1 MPSSKKNSD
10 IQYKAAPQGMVNLD
24 EAEGIVECFVA
35 GIGNKDSVGDVCAPG
50 AFGKSLIRRKPRVV
64 WGHNW
69 NDPIGKVL
77 DMYEVPPSDP
87 RLPGKMKAAGIGG
100 LYARVQF
107 NLKSEKGREAFANVA
122 FFGEEQEWS
131 IGYKTINAKFDP
143 QMQANILYEVE
154 LYEVSPVLHGANQLT
169 GTISIKSEDQSS
181 AVLVNEQPSIDG
193 LTVNELSSVLDA
205 LKTIASSTDEKCG
218 PGMPMGTPMVM
229 PSAPK
234 PMQTSAPRDVVK
246 PEVPSMPENPMLV
259 AIRRELAS
267 RTGANI
273 IVRSAAGNTVLFD
286 RITSDGVSSTYKL
299 PFHYMNGEFMFGKP
313 EKVNVQA
320 TPESSAPE
328 MPGMPQQFGGY
339 EATTAFDAGKSLIS
353 FDDAQWG
360 EGFGQQIPAQ
370 QVDVSTLNSV
380 ISNLEKIIEEKSTY
394 IISVDIENMF
404 QVKQAID
411 PVLDYYRVDATVTE
425 DGIIVKSLDSEF
437 LDAMDIATK
446 GVLRS
451 IGNMVDRAVDRPS
464 IGGGRNRRDRNPN
477 LASRG
482 RGIGSRGAVVRLSDG
497 TMWDPKNAPDRNNNG
512 IVGEG
517 LTDGRGMSLSQP
529 DPTPDGP
536 DSVGAPKTPGVPN
549 VNKTPKEPKR
559 TAVVLDDVKP
569 LPKRTMTTA
578 PGTPPK
584 RTAMTTAPGTP
595 PKRTTQ
601 RLSSG
606 DKTWVELADEEAGN
620 NPKALA
626 DFLIDRLGYEEDH
639 PTIKKLRNNN
649 TNDDEFEKVF
659 EQLAVRDAEDADF
672 YVDESDNPETL
683 KALRDLGYEDAE
695 NILLQWDSNEVGQES
710 YLKEYGTGSENRSEN
725 VARAAAQMFED
736 YVSDAADRQA
746 DRLSS
751 GGKWKGEKPTDEDIK
766 PGADLSGA
774 DLRGVNLYGADLE
787 GVNLDGANM
796 ESAYLSEANLEDASL
811 SGANLS
817 GINMA
822 GANLRDATL
831 GGADLSVTD
840 LRGADLRG
848 AVMDGADLTGADLR
862 KAKLGGVNFRQANLF
877 EANLLGADLRRVD
890 LRGANLR
897 GADLR
902 DADLSGVDLRGADMD
917 GAKMDGADLTGSVG
931 GGRRLSSGEWT
942 KNTDGYEM
950 DAPDIEGVYDVYKTD
965 DGKFIVTRYSDYNRN
980 GGQDAQ
986 EYEHDKEF
994 STLAAAKKWVEKDY
1008 AEASN
1013 EYGEEDVEIREVDTR
1028 RRLDNLVAP
1037 ELPSLDG
1044 MDEEEAE
1051 EALQK
1056 LDDEMFSFVNE
1067 TEKIARQVLGDEEY
1081 NKRFGGA
1088 VPLIEEMSKDH
1099 DGSVSERDTALE
1111 IALDRAEKFNAS
1123 INRALNEDNDRLSS
1137 GRKSELEEAVYEEL
1151 GSYDGDTAW
1160 DYLEA
1165 TYDIEK
1171 SDYRYQR
1178 GDNEYDSDDKSRAD
1192 LSRAISELMS
1202 EEDLNNLLQ
1211 AINEHESSPNY
1222 DIYSKTGPVFDAI
1235 KAKKE
1240 YDRKLNNE
1248 DGDRMSSGLLQ
1259 TIAQNPTTY
1268 AILGGYIWGMAER
1281 RNREDSYDDDFGDDE
1296 DERLSSGRGDGL
1308 MSALF
1313 PSPQDMS
1320 DDELIRELGRL
1331 ESNFGGGPFGR
1342 GVDSF
1347 GRRDFAAEERSD
1359 RKLIRDIRSALRNRG
1374 ISASDIKKRDPLGA
1388 GSGRSRFSSGKIDF
1402 DKKGA
1407 SGLREMRHAERNPL
1421 RYDSPEDKAA
1431 RDSYEETVANF
1442 IKNNG
1447 WFVEVPMYNG
1457 DPKWQN
1463 EDWYRAREFATNVA
1477 KLRFED
1483 DYLNGFMQ
1491 VFDKPGKPSKKDFFA
1506 KKGTVDYKSWYVN
1519 KTTQITSDIDN
1530 VLKSDQYSDNFKES
1544 YMNAVRS
1551 FLYVNRPEFGPYASD
1566 DSVKAYDAWLQQAGL
1581 GWGGRYSNS
1590 GPSLDDMRLSS
1601 GARTGSKKDNYI
1613 QSYDNPQDLKE
1624 AMFAELI
1631 ANNMNDYEG
1640 MTAEDLA
1647 YALNVR
1653 SVHVEPL
1660 LDEVKKDITQAMDD
1674 YELYLDSRPEMTDEE
1689 MYAMA
1694 NDFARGQTVTD
1705 KFADMTDEE
1714 AADYAAYMEEET
1726 WGDRL
1731 SSGAKGK
1738 TPEERITN
1746 FHNDMAKQGA
1756 IEEKFDI
1763 DNARSFD
1770 EMSSE
1775 EQLDLFESVSE
1786 RLSETNPSALEDLEA
1801 GGLSIDEY
1809 LSEYPRFHPDFPSKD
1824 TDNTRFSSGRTFAPP
1839 KPRRAPRKGE
1849 EGLLDI
1855 LETLKGNAGSDWA
1868 NGFVESVLD
1877 QNVKF
1882 RGKLTDSQWDNIA
1895 RIVREK
1901 GSTVAADAPKTQ
1913 KGPRL
1918 AKYAGKRRKIVG
1930 LDEVE
1935 AYDYPGV
1942 EFKPNAEQSDAID
1955 AMMTGSDVK
1964 VGALAATGKT
1974 TTVISFANRLRAQ
1987 DPTAR
1992 VAYLVFNRAAKDDAI
2007 DRGMGDNVSV
2017 MTMDGITHK
2026 AMIGNSGMPGLR
2038 PGLKNKMYDEGKA
2051 SIDESVRSFKGKA
2064 AYLGIRGA
2072 FIPREDDAPLELT
2085 PTDIYKI
2092 VAKGIDAYA
2101 ISADDAIGP
2110 QHFTGAFN
2118 GNLAIPEDSPIMSDV
2133 LKYANK
2139 MWEDLQQDRDNL
2151 KKQGMLDFS
2160 ANHLTKMWALTGP
2173 DVGSFAGEDG
2183 VNVIMIDEAQD
2194 INPVFAKMMK
2204 EAQSAQKIYIG
2215 DTNQAINAWRGADGS
2230 TLDAVEAEYDMPITE
2245 SYRFGAKIAGIGN
2258 RFLTLLG
2265 VKERMTGKKTKAGKN
2280 GSRVD
2285 VPGEVKEIDAI
2296 DATMILCRSNGGAI
2310 AATMEVITQSNGKKK
2325 VYGSANFKKDLQ
2337 NFIDNIEWMQ
2347 NSAAGDP
2354 HWTNSYGKR
2363 QTDRPEFS
2371 ADLEGITTIEEFNK
2385 EVASGDNNRLNMLD
2399 GLLKKHSIEELRE
2412 ALDGILTKKEDV
2424 EKLKPEDYV
2433 KIQTAHTSKGLESG
2447 KVKIWSD
2454 FRKPKLDEETGEY
2467 IYPNQQELR
2476 LSYVAV
2482 TRAEEEIDLGSLS
2495 WITDHTVDADELP
2508 NPPSDR
2514 LSSGAYKKDE
2524 DYIDLDDNDKEVVD
2538 AIQEAIESG
2547 DITGESLWSDWVSN
2561 TIGEWSQEEQY
2572 EAIYGRPASSEEIQE
2587 SADQSGSKYG
2597 DGEWRGDD
2605 DIEDEF
2611 YSEAIADAS
2620 PRQKLRAL
2628 ARESIPK
2635 GSTYGDDAHIAAL
2648 RESFSSGERLSSG
2661 RSVTRRQGSGK
2672 NSRARGQRPWSDE
2685 DRQAFADG
2693 DKLRA
2698 QTVPGKRR
2706 QGPSAGEFSSGARF
2720 TPDGESGSRL
2730 QRRLSSGDYYG
2741 PPPTGSGKYDSEIQ
2755 IGAVWAVFHT
2765 DPGTAVIPSDMSG
2778 VLGPVPNGRQSH
2790 VLNAAAAKKIIDNP
2804 DMEYSADNGWPVD
2817 AGKLLDFIKVN
2828 EPDAIRTL
2836 REIGDSQRIATILGI
2851 PESDAKDMLDGKPVY
2866 IVSSTAANMF
2876 DSLQASGNYPAGVRG
2891 LNDVAR
2897 VWGFD
2902 GAPKW
2907 VRMRDLATPEY
2918 DLNEDGDVNWSI
2930 EKWVGLSREQFDAEV
2945 SKGKVEVD
2953 KKKTPKSS
2961 LPEPVYT
2968 SPVEFFNGDAI
2979 ASNPKWDARGG
2990 SFKNPTVDSEFSVAP
3005 KKLSRAEQLEPTRMP
3020 SQARVGERTAMAD
3033 KDFAGKWIKRGHGVS
3048 AENMMDILGIKRD
3061 SEGETTTS
3069 DIKKLLVA
3077 LNDIREKAGLPLIGN
3092 DGEFRPATI
3101 SETKN
3106 KPMSDDVMHAL
3117 VASGKF
3123 KSMKEVVAALGDPR
3137 LDSLASEYDS
3147 RMLVDAALIRI
3158 KDKMNKD
3165 GVPDSNKII
3174 AKAMTTALG
3183 RKTDIEARVKEGRV
3197 SIKGEMK
3204 EDGMIGDA
3212 KIAEILES
3220 VNETLA
3226 RSGYP
3231 EISQDELFP
3240 KDETGGYV
3248 DNLSSTIPGATR
3260 MSSGQR
3266 FIARTSS
3273 SRRADAMN
3281 DAATRR
3287 ENTSSRLSSGASL
3300 PLQDEDGKI
3309 VPGNI
3314 EQAAREAVP
3323 SGDGIDNALMIQRKT
3338 PQKNL
3343 EEFEKAVK
3351 LRQEISN
3358 LFTANRKNTQG
3369 FTVYDFQEELTKAGF
3384 SLEEAEK
3391 MVDSVADLDMYI
3403 DDVESHFDDAR
3414 SVMSD
3419 SIEEIDDSLN
3429 KVERLQKEK
3438 ANIIKQWGES
3448 DGEVLLAVI
3457 NDKISNEMAKID
3469 KAYQRGL
3476 GGDEGQIGAL
3486 HPQVEKL
3493 LRDMPGW
3500 SDRWNGPTSDINK
3513 ELLDIEMAISKA
3525 GGMKK
3530 AVAITG
3536 IDFGVPEGTRLSSGR
3551 ADEYYQN
3558 LTSHLINMI
3567 EKSQKEGGKW
3577 DAPWHRAGNIPRNA
3591 STKNMYS
3598 GGNLF
3603 ALMLASEE
3611 KGYTTPQWAGF
3622 QQWKKLGGTVR
3633 KGEKA
3638 TVILIPRQLFGEE
3651 IDDNGVKIRKSKGV
3665 SFSTAHVFN
3674 FDQIDGIDREE
3685 FLKTPTD
3692 ALTPEQR
3699 VGKLED
3705 AIKEIGA
3712 TIKTGDGSRAYY
3724 SPREDHVVM
3733 PPFEL
3738 FKSPEGYYGT
3748 LAHELVHW
3756 TGHSSRLDRKNMNQF
3771 GSPDYAREELVAEF
3785 GSAFLLAMFDL
3796 SAEPREDHAH
3806 YLASWLKVLREEPN
3820 ALQEASIKAQAASK
3834 LLIEKM
3840 KAVLAEMGE
3849 PVSDAESVVDVKSL
3863 QIFNDPLYE
3872 VKDAYIE
3879 WSRDPFNAP
3888 FLVKSLDAQKHSSGL
3903 VNRSWERIAETA
3915 IFLERLSRRKK

>member
-451 IGNMVDRAVDRPS
+451 IGNMVDRAVDRPN
-464 IGGGRNRRDRNPN
+464 IGGGRNRRDRTPN

-536 DSVGAPKTPGVPN
+536 DSVGAPKTPGITN

-595 PKRTTQ
+595 PKRTAE

-606 DKTWVELADEEAGN
+606 MDSASRMEMMQNDPVGYYKYLVDSGRFDPDSDDAMDYIRDEGLPKYLLSYGEGRNRSRFPESTATYGGSGLSGAEKMEILDGIRDSSNPLVKKILGTTKPSRLSDKQWAVLNNEFKRNKKKAPSGYVGGERSGGTVAPGAKLDGGIAYLEPDHASDKDYENLRDAIQTAMNSNQMLRFDYSGKNREVIPVKIEKNNKTGKWNLTAQDDTGARKLFSLDKITPSSAERLSSGEWTKTDDGFEMDAPDIDGGYQIQGNSKDGFVVTRFADARRNGGQDANEYEHDKVFTSSSAAKKWAERNYELIGEEIGKEDVEIRKADAGRSADLADMTPEEAADYAAYMEEETWRDRDDRFSSGEITWVDLAKEEAGDD
-620 NPKALA
+620 PKKLA
-626 DFLIDRLGYEEDH
+626 DFLLARGVIDEEDH
-639 PTIKKLRNNN
+639 PTIKKLRATYNNFN
-649 TNDDEFEKVF
+649 YDIADDEVEKAYGM
-659 EQLAVRDAEDADF
+659 LADMDAEDADF

-746 DRLSS
+746 DRRAE
-751 GGKWKGEKPTDEDIK
+751 GG
-766 PGADLSGA
+766 
-774 DLRGVNLYGADLE
+774 
-787 GVNLDGANM
+787 
-796 ESAYLSEANLEDASL
+796 
-811 SGANLS
+811 
-817 GINMA
+817 
-822 GANLRDATL
+822 
-831 GGADLSVTD
+831 
-840 LRGADLRG
+840 
-848 AVMDGADLTGADLR
+848 
-862 KAKLGGVNFRQANLF
+862 Q
-877 EANLLGADLRRVD
+877 
-890 LRGANLR
+890 
-897 GADLR
+897 
-902 DADLSGVDLRGADMD
+902 
-917 GAKMDGADLTGSVG
+917 
-931 GGRRLSSGEWT
+931 RLSSGENDYSTRPEEALDSVLDAKDGDAAWDT
-942 KNTDGYEM
+942 HDEIVNNTNFE
-950 DAPDIEGVYDVYKTD
+950 
-965 DGKFIVTRYSDYNRN
+965 
-980 GGQDAQ
+980 
-986 EYEHDKEF
+986 
-994 STLAAAKKWVEKDY
+994 
-1008 AEASN
+1008 
-1013 EYGEEDVEIREVDTR
+1013 
-1028 RRLDNLVAP
+1028 NL
-1037 ELPSLDG
+1037 SQ
-1044 MDEEEAE
+1044 EEAE
-1051 EALQK
+1051 DVLYE
-1056 LDDEMFSFVNE
+1056 LDKRWKDIVRGINNEWNDEMVDRLTYQDEAGLAKILMREEGMSASKAKKEAARLQDLWDVANQAEETHGMLKRKLEAHIESFNE
-1067 TEKIARQVLGDEEY
+1067 K
-1081 NKRFGGA
+1081 
-1088 VPLIEEMSKDH
+1088 
-1099 DGSVSERDTALE
+1099 
-1111 IALDRAEKFNAS
+1111 
-1123 INRALNEDNDRLSS
+1123 DNDRL
-1137 GRKSELEEAVYEEL
+1137 
-1151 GSYDGDTAW
+1151 
-1160 DYLEA
+1160 
-1165 TYDIEK
+1165 
-1171 SDYRYQR
+1171 
-1178 GDNEYDSDDKSRAD
+1178 
-1192 LSRAISELMS
+1192 
-1202 EEDLNNLLQ
+1202 
-1211 AINEHESSPNY
+1211 
-1222 DIYSKTGPVFDAI
+1222 
-1235 KAKKE
+1235 
-1240 YDRKLNNE
+1240 
-1248 DGDRMSSGLLQ
+1248 SSGLLQ

-1281 RNREDSYDDDFGDDE
+1281 RNREDSYDDDFGDD
-1296 DERLSSGRGDGL
+1296 DEEGRLSSG
-1308 MSALF
+1308 M
-1313 PSPQDMS
+1313 
-1320 DDELIRELGRL
+1320 
-1331 ESNFGGGPFGR
+1331 
-1342 GVDSF
+1342 
-1347 GRRDFAAEERSD
+1347 
-1359 RKLIRDIRSALRNRG
+1359 
-1374 ISASDIKKRDPLGA
+1374 
-1388 GSGRSRFSSGKIDF
+1388 DF

-1694 NDFARGQTVTD
+1694 NDFARSQTVTD

-1746 FHNDMAKQGA
+1746 FHNDMAEQGA

-1809 LSEYPRFHPDFPSKD
+1809 LSEHPRFHPDFPSKD
-1824 TDNTRFSSGRTFAPP
+1824 TDNARFSSGRTFTPP
-1839 KPRRAPRKGE
+1839 KPRRAPRKAE

-1855 LETLKGNAGSDWA
+1855 IETMKGNAGSDWA
-1868 NGFVESVLD
+1868 NGFVESILD

-1901 GSTVAADAPKTQ
+1901 GSAVTADALKPQ

-1918 AKYAGKRRKIVG
+1918 AKYSGKRRKIVG

-1935 AYDYPGV
+1935 SYDYPGV
-1942 EFKPNAEQSDAID
+1942 EFKPNLEQSDAID

-2160 ANHLTKMWALTGP
+2160 SNHLTKMWALTGP

-2265 VKERMTGKKTKAGKN
+2265 VKERMTGKKTKAGRD

-2412 ALDGILTKKEDV
+2412 ALDGILTKKEDL

-2514 LSSGAYKKDE
+2514 LSSG
-2524 DYIDLDDNDKEVVD
+2524 
-2538 AIQEAIESG
+2538 
-2547 DITGESLWSDWVSN
+2547 
-2561 TIGEWSQEEQY
+2561 
-2572 EAIYGRPASSEEIQE
+2572 
-2587 SADQSGSKYG
+2587 
-2597 DGEWRGDD
+2597 
-2605 DIEDEF
+2605 
-2611 YSEAIADAS
+2611 
-2620 PRQKLRAL
+2620 
-2628 ARESIPK
+2628 
-2635 GSTYGDDAHIAAL
+2635 
-2648 RESFSSGERLSSG
+2648 

-2730 QRRLSSGDYYG
+2730 QRRLSSGDLYG
-2741 PPPTGSGKYDSEIQ
+2741 PPPTGSDKYDSKKQ
-2755 IGAVWAVFHT
+2755 VGATMAAFHT

-2790 VLNAAAAKKIIDNP
+2790 VLNAAAAKNIIDNP

-2817 AGKLLDFIKVN
+2817 AGKLLDFIEVN
-2828 EPDAIRTL
+2828 EEDAIRTL
-2836 REIGDSQRIATILGI
+2836 REIGDAQRISTILGI
-2851 PESDAKDMLDGKPVY
+2851 PESDAQDMLDGKPVY
-2866 IVSSTAANMF
+2866 IASSTAADMF
-2876 DSLQASGNYPAGVRG
+2876 DSLQASGSYPDSVRG

-2897 VWGFD
+2897 VWGFE

-2907 VRMRDLATPEY
+2907 VRTSDIATPEF
-2918 DLNEDGDVNWSI
+2918 DLDENDQVNWSKA
-2930 EKWVGLSREQFDAEV
+2930 KWDGLSKAQFDAEV
-2945 SKGKVEVD
+2945 GKGKN
-2953 KKKTPKSS
+2953 P
-2961 LPEPVYT
+2961 PEPVYT

-2979 ASNPKWDARGG
+2979 ASNPKWDSRAG

-3020 SQARVGERTAMAD
+3020 SQARVGQRTGMAD

-3106 KPMSDDVMHAL
+3106 RPMSDDVMHAL
-3117 VASGKF
+3117 ITSGKF

-3323 SGDGIDNALMIQRKT
+3323 SGGGIDNALMIQRKT

-3369 FTVYDFQEELTKAGF
+3369 FTVYDFQDELTKAGF

-3391 MVDSVADLDMYI
+3391 MVDSVADLDTYI

-3438 ANIIKQWGES
+3438 ANIIKKWGES

-3476 GGDEGQIGAL
+3476 GGDEGKIGAL

-3500 SDRWNGPTSDINK
+3500 TDRWNGRTFDINK

-3724 SPREDHVVM
+3724 SPSEDHVVM